1 MNVLDENI
9 VAQQCD
15 QLRKWRIPFR
25 QIGKQLSTHGTL
37 DENLI
42 PLLHELPQPTFFTHD
57 EDFFKAA
64 LCHPHYALVYLD
76 VSDTETAEFI
86 RRFLKDPA
94 FDTQAKRLGIV
105 ARVSAGGVHFWR
117 KGRSL
122 LQTMDWKKGI
132 FGMESQ
138 MCPAME

>member
-15 QLRKWRIPFR
+15 QLRKWHIPFR
-25 QIGKQLSTHGTL
+25 QIGKHLSTHGAL

-42 PLLHELPQPTFFTHD
+42 PVLHELPQPTFFTHD

-64 LCHPHYALVYLD
+64 LCHSDYAVVYLD

-86 RRFLKDPA
+86 RRFLKHPA
-94 FDTQAKRLGIV
+94 FNTQAKRLGIV
-105 ARVSAGGVHFWR
+105 GRVSVGGVQVWR

-122 LQTMDWKKGI
+122 LQTVEW
-132 FGMESQ
+132 E
-138 MCPAME
+138 

>member
-25 QIGKQLSTHGTL
+25 QIGKHLSTQGAL

-42 PLLHELPQPTFFTHD
+42 PVLHGLPQPTFFTHD
-57 EDFFKAA
+57 EDFFNAT
-64 LCHPHYALVYLD
+64 LCHSHYALVHLD
-76 VSDTETAEFI
+76 VSDAETAEFI
-86 RRFLKDPA
+86 RRFLKHPA

-105 ARVSAGGVHFWR
+105 GRVSVGGVHFWR
-117 KGRSL
+117 KGQSL
-122 LQTMDWKKGI
+122 LQTVDWEK
-132 FGMESQ
+132 
-138 MCPAME
+138 